1 VKAKEKKA
9 AEEAKQAADAAERE
23 RVARMEQERL
33 DKEMK
38 AKKEAEAEAERA
50 RVEAEK
56 KKRLKEADEA
66 RLRAQKEEQ
75 KRIDAE
81 MQAAM
86 EAMEASKAA
95 AKLRALDE
103 EKRAKDAEKGK
114 MAAEMEAARLKALE
128 DQRRIDDIEKKRREL
143 ELMKKKAKEKKEEEA
158 AERHLHSL
166 AARKGEREP
175 KEPKKPKLKKS
186 ARELFEADD
195 EKDKKLAILPPPIK
209 NFLCAGQLLKKH
221 SKKAQPKSMHLF
233 LSPDLEWMC
242 WKNPDPN
249 AKFTLKHR
257 MKIYK
262 LYGVNTGRCT
272 PQLQRKRMG
281 RFVTKEE
288 CCFSIYGADLYKE
301 ERTVDFETPTPK
313 DCQAWVHALEVL
325 IEYAKNRSLWGGE
338 TVDMRTDKELN
349 KMGYKEIEDE
359 RMVVMADVEKEEA
372 GDEEEED

>member
-1 VKAKEKKA
+1 
-9 AEEAKQAADAAERE
+9 
-23 RVARMEQERL
+23 
-33 DKEMK
+33 
-38 AKKEAEAEAERA
+38 
-50 RVEAEK
+50 
-56 KKRLKEADEA
+56 
-66 RLRAQKEEQ
+66 
-75 KRIDAE
+75 
-81 MQAAM
+81 
-86 EAMEASKAA
+86 
-95 AKLRALDE
+95 
-103 EKRAKDAEKGK
+103 
-114 MAAEMEAARLKALE
+114 MEAARLKQME
-128 DQRRIDDIEKKRREL
+128 DQRRLDDIEKKRREL
-143 ELMKKKAKEKKEEEA
+143 ELMRKKAKEKGEEEA
-158 AERHLHSL
+158 AERHLHQL
-166 AARKGEREP
+166 AGRKGEKDP

-242 WKNPDPN
+242 WKNPDPK

-272 PQLQRKRMG
+272 VQLQRKRMG

-325 IEYAKNRSLWGGE
+325 IEYAKNRTLWGGE
-338 TVDMRTDKELN
+338 TVSMRTDKELN
-349 KMGYKEIEDE
+349 KMGYKDMEDDGAA
-359 RMVVMADVEKEEA
+359 MTNMADLDKESGGGDDDDE
-372 GDEEEED
+372 GDED